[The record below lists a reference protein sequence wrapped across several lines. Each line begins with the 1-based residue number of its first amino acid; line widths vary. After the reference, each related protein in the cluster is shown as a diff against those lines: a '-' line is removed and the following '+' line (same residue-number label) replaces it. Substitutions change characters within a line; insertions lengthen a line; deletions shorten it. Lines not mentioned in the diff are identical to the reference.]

1 MVRDGEGREL
11 WRSPSSITLDMLP
24 DQTQQHHMNLQPGE
38 DRFARMDSE
47 DVFYLAYKV
56 LWLGKE

>member
-1 MVRDGEGREL
+1 MVRDERAEL
-11 WRSPSSITLDMLP
+11 WRSPSSITLDML

-56 LWLGKE
+56 LWLGKGIL